1 MTLLS
6 GCVDNN
12 LAPGLRAALVARFL
26 LGIRCASRCV
36 LAMHLISHPERVS
49 RA

>member
-12 LAPGLRAALVARFL
+12 LAPGLRAALVAGFCLAFDAL
-26 LGIRCASRCV
+26 LG
-36 LAMHLISHPERVS
+36 VS
-49 RA
+49 